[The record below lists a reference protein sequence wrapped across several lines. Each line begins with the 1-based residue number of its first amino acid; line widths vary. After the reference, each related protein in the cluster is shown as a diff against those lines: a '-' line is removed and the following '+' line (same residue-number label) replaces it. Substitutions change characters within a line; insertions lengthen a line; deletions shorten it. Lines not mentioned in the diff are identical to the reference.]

1 MRFEPLRPFFLDVF
15 QAAQAVLPTL
25 PHAEALAV
33 ALDRNWSSDDPTKPP
48 TSPALV
54 GKRKQNSDLPLRARL
69 GFMGQFI
76 SYATEGAHGWQCQRP
91 VPGNTGGKS
100 RPLDCRAAS

>member
-1 MRFEPLRPFFLDVF
+1 MRFEPLRPFFVDVF
-15 QAAQAVLPTL
+15 QAAQAALPTL

-54 GKRKQNSDLPLRARL
+54 SGRPWLQDLL
-69 GFMGQFI
+69 
-76 SYATEGAHGWQCQRP
+76 
-91 VPGNTGGKS
+91 S
-100 RPLDCRAAS
+100 RGS